1 MVVELKPDARTRTRA
16 VRRIMSLGRRQGFVT
31 YAQIHELCPE
41 VQEDKE
47 SLASLVQELLE
58 AGILVE
64 TDKREEGEDL
74 LEEADLLAEPL
85 EDLPPEVRSDDPFVL
100 YLREISRY
108 PLLTAQEEVDLARRM
123 ERGRKARQRL
133 ARGDL
138 SPEER
143 ARLDRVVRDG
153 DTARER
159 LIKANSRLVISVAKR
174 YVGRGVPFLDLIQE
188 GNIGLMRAVSKFD
201 YRRGYKFSTY
211 ATWWI
216 RQAVSRAVAD
226 QGRTIR
232 VPVHMH
238 DQIRRYA
245 ETKRQLAQETGY
257 DPTPEEIAEAMGLPP
272 EKVLRIQRAAQLPI
286 SLETPVGDDGDAFL
300 GDFIEDESAEEPV
313 DAAARDLLREC
324 IKEVLESFGPRE
336 VCILKMRFGLD
347 GSRPHTLEEVG
358 QKFHLTRERI
368 RQIEAEALRRLRHPR
383 HRRKLQGY
391 LG

>member
-1 MVVELKPDARTRTRA
+1 MVVELKPKSRSRTRA
-16 VRRIMSLGRRQGFVT
+16 VRRIISLGQRQGFVT

-47 SLASLVQELLE
+47 SLASLVRELLE
-58 AGILVE
+58 AGILVAPE
-64 TDKREEGEDL
+64 QEEAEEDL
-74 LEEADLLAEPL
+74 LEEADLTAEPL
-85 EDLPPEVRSDDPFVL
+85 EDLPPEIQSDDPFIL
-100 YLREISRY
+100 YLREVSRY

-133 ARGDL
+133 ARSDL
-138 SPEER
+138 SPAER
-143 ARLDRVVRDG
+143 AHLDRVARDG
-153 DTARER
+153 DAARER

-257 DPTPEEIAEAMGLPP
+257 EPTPEEIAEAMGLPP
-272 EKVLRIQRAAQLPI
+272 EKVLRIQRAAQLPV
-286 SLETPVGDDGDAFL
+286 SLEAPVGDDGDAFL

-313 DAAARDLLREC
+313 DAATRDLLREC
-324 IKEVLESFGPRE
+324 INEVLESFGPRE
-336 VCILKMRFGLD
+336 VCILKLRFGLD
-347 GSRPHTLEEVG
+347 GGRPHTLEEVG